1 MIALSL
7 GPADDQGSF
16 SFSCPACLARVQQP
30 ATRETLAALLAAG
43 AKVGGTHTDE
53 APVLPPQDR
62 APDPDAPPLTLD
74 DLIDL
79 HFLLRGEVGLQDV
92 LRG

>member
-7 GPADDQGSF
+7 GPADDEGSF
-16 SFSCPACLARVQQP
+16 SFTCPACLARVEQP
-30 ATRETLAALLAAG
+30 AARETLAALLAAG
-43 AKVGGTHTDE
+43 AKVTGTRMDE
-53 APVLPPQDR
+53 RPVLPPQDR

-79 HFLLRGEVGLQDV
+79 HFLLRGEVGFEDV